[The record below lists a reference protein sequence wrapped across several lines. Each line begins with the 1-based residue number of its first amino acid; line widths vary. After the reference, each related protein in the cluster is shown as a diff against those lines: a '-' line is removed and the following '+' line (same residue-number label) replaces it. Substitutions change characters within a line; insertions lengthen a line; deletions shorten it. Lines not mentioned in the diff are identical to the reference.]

1 MGDSVARRADG
12 APARL
17 LVVEDEAVLVDLLTD
32 ALRFVGYDVESAT
45 TAADALHQA
54 GHWRPDLMILDINL
68 PDVDGFEVCRR
79 LRAGGDQVPVIFL
92 TARGDRADLR
102 TGFSEG
108 GDDYITKPFALE
120 ELTLRVQ
127 AVLRRNGATRRTN
140 TLISGPLRIDL
151 DAHRVHVGDEEVTLS
166 PTEYSLLRYLAVN
179 QGNVLTKPQILRH
192 VWQYDFGG
200 DASVVETYIS
210 YLRRKLGPEGAALIR
225 TVRGFGYTLREG

>member
-1 MGDSVARRADG
+1 MGDSVALRADG

-54 GHWRPDLMILDINL
+54 GHWRPDLVILDINL

-108 GDDYITKPFALE
+108 GDDYITKP
-120 ELTLRVQ
+120 
-127 AVLRRNGATRRTN
+127 
-140 TLISGPLRIDL
+140 
-151 DAHRVHVGDEEVTLS
+151 
-166 PTEYSLLRYLAVN
+166 
-179 QGNVLTKPQILRH
+179 QILRH